1 MRSRQASNYGTETE
15 TETEPFPSIEDASPR
30 ADNAT
35 LSSPIENRPAA
46 SSSIS
51 GRLRRASQSF
61 EVSNPPEGFM
71 AATGTICSS
80 IFTRQAV
87 PRTSS
92 NSSIPMQQS
101 PAAGDPS
108 GRSTFPAVSEEVPP
122 EEGDC
127 PNAASATRAFTGEP
141 ATAAPFENG
150 YHFPPKHS
158 AWKSTKS
165 GCIAFWNYFVTP
177 LGFCV
182 TIYGLNVVA
191 WGGMLFLLLC
201 NAAPAMCHPSCNDI
215 DSPRR
220 KWIEWD
226 SQILNALFC
235 VTGFGLAPWRFRDLW
250 YLLQYRMQGKE
261 IPLRRLG
268 GIYRGWFRLPG
279 SAELN
284 PHIGPKNVS
293 SSPELASSIACPFPE
308 DKIPDAPL
316 TERRA
321 PATPI
326 WKLDAVIWLMVWN
339 TFFQC
344 CLAGFMWGMNR
355 YNRPSWATGLFV
367 GLACMVAAVGGIMM
381 FIEGKKVKAI
391 EGVPISDKDIQQL
404 QEDRERGIWH
414 FNNIKDKDLAEDRKK
429 TRAAKK

>member
-30 ADNAT
+30 ADNT
-35 LSSPIENRPAA
+35 TRSSPVENRLAA

-108 GRSTFPAVSEEVPP
+108 RQSTFPAVSEEVPP
-122 EEGDC
+122 EEKGC
-127 PNAASATRAFTGEP
+127 PSAASASRAFTGEP

-158 AWKSTKS
+158 AWQSTKS
-165 GCIAFWNYFVTP
+165 GCIAFWNYFLTP

-182 TIYGLNVVA
+182 TIYGLNVVT

-235 VTGFGLAPWRFRDLW
+235 VTGFGLAPWRFRDLC
-250 YLLQYRMQGKE
+250 
-261 IPLRRLG
+261 
-268 GIYRGWFRLPG
+268 
-279 SAELN
+279 
-284 PHIGPKNVS
+284 
-293 SSPELASSIACPFPE
+293 SPELASSIACPFPE

-367 GLACMVAAVGGIMM
+367 GLACVVAAVGGIMM
-381 FIEGKKVKAI
+381 FIEGKKVKGI
-391 EGVPISDKDIQQL
+391 EGVPVSDKDIQQL

-414 FNNIKDKDLAEDRKK
+414 FNNIKDKDLTKDGKK
-429 TRAAKK
+429 TKAAKK

>member
-1 MRSRQASNYGTETE
+1 MRSRQASNHGTETE

-30 ADNAT
+30 ADNTAP
-35 LSSPIENRPAA
+35 SSPVENRPAA

-61 EVSNPPEGFM
+61 EVSNPRRASWPPPEPS
-71 AATGTICSS
+71 AHPSS
-80 IFTRQAV
+80 HV
-87 PRTSS
+87 KPS
-92 NSSIPMQQS
+92 
-101 PAAGDPS
+101 AAGDPS
-108 GRSTFPAVSEEVPP
+108 RQSTFPAVSEEVPP
-122 EEGDC
+122 EETDC
-127 PNAASATRAFTGEP
+127 PSAASASRAFTGEP

-158 AWKSTKS
+158 AWQSTKS

-182 TIYGLNVVA
+182 TIYGLKCCCL
-191 WGGMLFLLLC
+191 GGMLFLLLC

-268 GIYRGWFRLPG
+268 GIHRGWFRLPG

-293 SSPELASSIACPFPE
+293 SSPKLASSIACPFPE

-316 TERRA
+316 PNDAHR
-321 PATPI
+321 PHQFGSWTPSS
-326 WKLDAVIWLMVWN
+326 
-339 TFFQC
+339 
-344 CLAGFMWGMNR
+344 G
-355 YNRPSWATGLFV
+355 
-367 GLACMVAAVGGIMM
+367 
-381 FIEGKKVKAI
+381 
-391 EGVPISDKDIQQL
+391 
-404 QEDRERGIWH
+404 
-414 FNNIKDKDLAEDRKK
+414 
-429 TRAAKK
+429 